1 MAVCNC
7 SGEQRPWH
15 SCLASSAAV
24 CFAFSYSESVM
35 ISLLTRAMIS
45 SMVLPALGSTGC
57 AAAPFSFGA
66 GGLTGFGCEAAGEAA
81 GGGACE
87 LDSCDCAPTDMP
99 VSSTAAHNPTIIV
112 SFLMLP

>member
-7 SGEQRPWH
+7 SGVQRPLH
-15 SCLASSAAV
+15 SCLASSAALSR
-24 CFAFSYSESVM
+24 AFSYSLSVM

-57 AAAPFSFGA
+57 VAAAPFSFGA
-66 GGLTGFGCEAAGEAA
+66 GGVPGFACEPAGEAA

-87 LDSCDCAPTDMP
+87 LDSCDCVPADMP
-99 VSSTAAHNPTIIV
+99 VSNTAAH
-112 SFLMLP
+112 